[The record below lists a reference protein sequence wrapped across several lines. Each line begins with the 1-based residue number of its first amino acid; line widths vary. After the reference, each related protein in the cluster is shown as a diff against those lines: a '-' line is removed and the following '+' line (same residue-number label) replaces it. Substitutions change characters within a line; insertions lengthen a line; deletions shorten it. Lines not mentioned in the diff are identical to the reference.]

1 MLKLRLMLL
10 MLLASPIASQITL
23 AAATPPEPSLRKPP
37 STWVGYVLMF
47 IFFGIVISVSIMS
60 AKRGHQD

>member
-10 MLLASPIASQITL
+10 MLLASPLVSHIAL
-23 AAATPPEPSLRKPP
+23 AAANPPEPSLRKPP

-47 IFFGIVISVSIMS
+47 VFFGIVFYVFL
-60 AKRGHQD
+60 R

>member
-1 MLKLRLMLL
+1 MLKLRLFLL
-10 MLLASPIASQITL
+10 MLIASPIASQIAL
-23 AAATPPEPSLRKPP
+23 AAASPPEPSLRKPP

>member
-1 MLKLRLMLL
+1 MIKLQLFLL
-10 MLLASPIASQITL
+10 MLLASPLVSQLAL

-47 IFFGIVISVSIMS
+47 VFFGIVISVSIMS